1 MTDAVTAP
9 ITLEPIGP
17 GPVYTSRNI
26 WLPQLLLETLRAGVG
41 VVENRRFEGC
51 LFEGPAVV
59 LPIEGCEFDGCDLGE
74 TKGDPRSLMLAP
86 QSLSRVVGPIP
97 FRSCQFINCRFVG
110 VGFTGAPAFLD
121 SMAAAISGGAAQ

>member
-59 LPIEGCEFDGCDLGE
+59 LPIEGCESDDCSLN
-74 TKGDPRSLMLAP
+74 RS
-86 QSLSRVVGPIP
+86 SSDCFTLS
-97 FRSCQFINCRFVG
+97 FS
-110 VGFTGAPAFLD
+110 A
-121 SMAAAISGGAAQ
+121 